1 MPVCTDFKQILAKYS
16 QRKNRTS
23 SVEDDLKEE
32 DEAANLTTFRS
43 LCRQLQRL
51 ICGALD
57 SEGDEENKQI
67 LLAGLVGMLQDSVA
81 YENGLR
87 RMDDTLIKEPECL
100 SDNVQ
105 EQNEISPNPSGDKEE
120 PKVTTVV
127 PSKEEPK
134 VATVVPSKEEPK
146 VATVVPSKE
155 EPKVATVVPSKEE
168 PKVTTVVPSKEE
180 PKVTTVVPSKEEPK
194 VTTVVPSK
202 EEPKVATVV
211 PSKEEPKVAT
221 VVPSKEEPK
230 VATVVPSK
238 EGDEEITET
247 ASLLED
253 IESNISDVLIVVNEQ
268 ASDGREDVLS
278 DEDVDVTLNK
288 SEEML
293 LQKEEDTEKP
303 VIELQPEEPPSRQLS
318 SANTDIAPS
327 ALYRVKQLSNEGS
340 TTDRESG

>member
-168 PKVTTVVPSKEE
+168 PKV
-180 PKVTTVVPSKEEPK
+180 
-194 VTTVVPSK
+194 
-202 EEPKVATVV
+202 ATVV

-230 VATVVPSK
+230 VAMVVPSKEEPKVATVVPSK
-238 EGDEEITET
+238 EGDEETTET